1 MDIEKETQSAFEY
14 FQTGNFQA
22 AEELLRRILVIH
34 PYNPGIHN
42 NLGLILYD
50 KGQIEEAIKHFQR
63 AIILEPGL
71 ADAYY
76 NLGIALKE
84 RGRFDEAITGYQKA
98 IELNPG
104 NADAYVNLG
113 IVLKEKGQSDEAI
126 ASYQKA
132 LELNPKNADAYVN
145 LSIVLK
151 GKGQLHEAVISCQK
165 ALQHDPSNAFA
176 YINMGNAVLYQGK
189 PEKAEECYRHALGIN
204 SNLSLAYSNLLCSM
218 NYNPRH
224 DAQAIFTEHTRFAK
238 QFAEPL
244 SSCIL
249 PHTNSGIPDRRL
261 KIGYVSPDFRKHS
274 VAYFIEPV
282 LVSHNREDFEVFC
295 YANVL
300 AQDEVTERIQA
311 SVDHW
316 RIIAGLSD
324 EGAAELITRDGIDIL
339 VDLAGHTANNQIL
352 LFARKPAPVQASWI
366 GYPATTGLLTIDYK
380 IVDGYTDPPG
390 MTEGY
395 YTEELVRLPES
406 FLCYLPDK
414 ESPEVRPLPALEVG
428 HITFGSFNNFAKVSS
443 AVVSLW
449 TEILKSVP
457 ESRLILKSHS
467 FVDSET
473 FRYAMEMFTR
483 EGVEENRIELL
494 QYEPSVRG
502 HLDLYGRVDI
512 ALDTHPY
519 HGTTTTCEALWMGVP
534 VVTLAGN
541 CHASRVG
548 VSLLSNIGLPELIA
562 KTQEEYVRIAINLA
576 NNLEQ
581 LQFLR
586 GNLREMMAHSLLT
599 DTKSFT
605 ANLERCYR
613 EMWRKWRKSNY

>member
-22 AEELLRRILVIH
+22 AEELLRRILVVH
-34 PYNPGIHN
+34 PKNPGIYN

-50 KGQIEEAIKHFQR
+50 KGQVDEAIEHFQR
-63 AIILEPGL
+63 AIILEPDL
-71 ADAYY
+71 ADARY

-84 RGRFDEAITGYQKA
+84 RGRFDEAIASYQKA
-98 IELNPG
+98 LELNPK

-132 LELNPKNADAYVN
+132 LELNIGNSDAYVN

-151 GKGQLHEAVISCQK
+151 DKGQLNEAVISCQK
-165 ALQHDPSNAFA
+165 ALQYDPSNAFA
-176 YINMGNAVLYQGK
+176 YINMGNAFIYQGK
-189 PEKAEECYRHALGIN
+189 SEKAEECYRHALKIN
-204 SNLSLAYSNLLCSM
+204 SNLSIAYSNLLCSM
-218 NYNPRH
+218 NYNPSH
-224 DAQAIFTEHTRFAK
+224 DARATFTEHIRFAK

-244 SSCIL
+244 SSCIV
-249 PHTNSGIPDRRL
+249 PHTNSRIHSRKLR
-261 KIGYVSPDFRKHS
+261 IGYVSPDFRKHS

-282 LVSHNREDFEVFC
+282 MVSHNREDFEVFC

-324 EGAAELITRDGIDIL
+324 EEAAELIRRDTIDIL
-339 VDLAGHTANNQIL
+339 VDLAGHTANNRIL

-406 FLCYLPDK
+406 FLCYMPDK
-414 ESPEVRPLPALEVG
+414 ESPGVRPLPALEVG
-428 HITFGSFNNFAKVSS
+428 HITFASFNNFAKVSS
-443 AVVSLW
+443 VVVSLW

-467 FVDSET
+467 FTDQET
-473 FRYAMEMFTR
+473 CRYAMEMFTR
-483 EGVEENRIELL
+483 EGIEEGRIELL
-494 QYEPSVRG
+494 QPQASIRE

-541 CHASRVG
+541 YHASRVG

-562 KTQEEYVRIAINLA
+562 KTRDEYITIAINLA
-576 NNLEQ
+576 NDLKRLELLRKDLRYTMINSPFCDVKRFIVNLENMY
-581 LQFLR
+581 R
-586 GNLREMMAHSLLT
+586 NI
-599 DTKSFT
+599 
-605 ANLERCYR
+605 LENWCSS
-613 EMWRKWRKSNY
+613 K